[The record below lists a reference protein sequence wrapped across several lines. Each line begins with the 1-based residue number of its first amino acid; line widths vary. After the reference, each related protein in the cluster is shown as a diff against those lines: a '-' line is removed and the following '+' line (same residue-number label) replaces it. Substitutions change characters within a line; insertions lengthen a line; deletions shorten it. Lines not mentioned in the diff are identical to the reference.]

1 MLLKKIIKDVPSSIP
16 NINIQ
21 GLSSDSRKVK
31 KNYIFFAI
39 KGMRDDGEKYI
50 KDAILNGAKV
60 IICEQKSKY
69 KNNKTIVLKIKN
81 IKKQIVQA
89 CNIFYNKKP
98 KNIIAVTGTNGKS
111 SIAEFYYQILKSQK
125 IPVAS
130 IGTLGIKINNKIL
143 KSNLTTLDT
152 ISLHQVL
159 SEIKKKELRM

>member
-1 MLLKKIIKDVPSSIP
+1 MLLKKIIKDVQYSIP

-69 KNNKTIVLKIKN
+69 KN
-81 IKKQIVQA
+81 
-89 CNIFYNKKP
+89 NKKP

-152 ISLHQVL
+152 ISLHQAL
-159 SEIKKKELRM
+159 F